1 MALLDV
7 RGLRVEFASRSG
19 PLAAVEG
26 LDLAVAPGETL
37 ALVGESGSGKSVA
50 SMAVMGLL
58 PATARVSG
66 QALFEGEDLIA
77 MPPAELRR
85 RRGSGIAMVFQE
97 PMTSLNPVLTIGR
110 QLIEALPRVERASRA
125 AARGRAAELLASVGI
140 TAPESRLD
148 EFPHQLSGGMRQRVM
163 IAIAL
168 AGRPR
173 LIIADEP
180 TTALDV
186 TVQAQIVALLQS
198 LQRDTGI
205 AILLISHD
213 LALVRQMAG
222 RVAVMYA
229 GRKVEEAAAAALFDR
244 PGHPYSAGLI
254 AAIPRL
260 GGGREARLAEIPGAA
275 PSLAERGPGC
285 NFAPR
290 CPMAAEVCATPPPAT
305 GIACHFRTEAA
316 A

>member
-7 RGLRVEFASRSG
+7 TGLRVEFPSPRG
-19 PLAAVEG
+19 PLAAVEAF
-26 LDLAVAPGETL
+26 DLSMEPGETL
-37 ALVGESGSGKSVA
+37 ALVGESGSGKSIA
-50 SMAVMGLL
+50 SMAMLGLL
-58 PATARVSG
+58 PPGARATGRVM
-66 QALFEGEDLIA
+66 FEGADLLA
-77 MPPAELRR
+77 LPPRELRR
-85 RRGSGIAMVFQE
+85 RRGSGIAMIFQE

-110 QLIEALPRVERASRA
+110 QVIEALPPAERPTRA
-125 AARGRAAELLASVGI
+125 VARMRAAELLGSVGI
-140 TAPESRLD
+140 TAPERRLD
-148 EFPHQLSGGMRQRVM
+148 EYQHQLSGGMRQRVM

-186 TVQAQIVALLQS
+186 TVQAQIVALLRA
-198 LQRDTGI
+198 LQERTGT

-229 GRKVEEAAAAALFDR
+229 GRKVEEAPVAELFAR
-244 PGHPYSAGLI
+244 PRHPYSAGLI

-260 GGGREARLAEIPGAA
+260 GGGRQARLAEIPGTA

-285 NFAPR
+285 AFEPR
-290 CPMAAEVCATPPPAT
+290 CPHAAPICLTPPPSR
-305 GIACHFRTEAA
+305 GVACHLHGASA
-316 A
+316 